1 MTEKREPAHFLPVS
15 LDPEMPRV
23 CEFIIIRPYTVMPES

>member
-23 CEFIIIRPYTVMPES
+23 CEFIIIWAYTVMPES